1 MAIRVGTDGL
11 IELLPAAWSYS
22 PATGQLAIR
31 RFKGPHADAEAYADS
46 LVGTGIEV
54 MLEPI
59 EGTPNSIVTIRDVSG
74 SGGGGDVDANV
85 ETIWTLQP
93 QAEEDTVFAHPRVVA
108 EASAL
113 SDDRWTQYNL
123 DKKAIIAGSEDG
135 TWLTR
140 YNDKPTIFKAMRLAV
155 LSDEKYFV
163 TRATLRKSRVVSPNS
178 AITADWVGVG
188 KIYSTTRLR
197 QLESVPTAIVG
208 ALENGDWYKAA
219 GTVEQMGDGRYS
231 ISTEW
236 LFKET
241 GGWDT
246 TLLYVRG

>member
-74 SGGGGDVDANV
+74 GGGGGDVDANV

-93 QAEEDTVFAHPRVVA
+93 QIEEISVFLHPRVKADVGVLTD
-108 EASAL
+108 EGL
-113 SDDRWTQYNL
+113 TQYNA
-123 DKKAIIAGSEDG
+123 DVKAVLGGTDDG
-135 TWLTR
+135 AWATR
-140 YNDKPTIFKAMRLAV
+140 YPAASAIYKAMVLA
-155 LSDEKYFV
+155 SGGEENYPI

-188 KIYSTTRLR
+188 KIYATARLR
-197 QLESVPTAIVG
+197 NLESIPNAIVG
-208 ALENGDWYKAA
+208 TLENGDWYKAA

-236 LFKET
+236 LYRET

-246 TLLYVRG
+246 TLLYQRG